1 MAMIASEDIESQKRG
16 VVLIV
21 WPGGPG
27 KDWKGLDKAD
37 RRSFHLLSQRH
48 EVLPIRFAG
57 YHYCMPDNPIFRLI
71 RSFAVLSG
79 HVGLGSGIKARMKFH
94 IGTKC
99 ALLLLF

>member
-1 MAMIASEDIESQKRG
+1 MIASEDIESQKRG

-57 YHYCMPDNPIFRLI
+57 YHYCMPDNP
-71 RSFAVLSG
+71 LSG

-94 IGTKC
+94 IGTNC
-99 ALLLLF
+99 ALL